1 MAAMDN
7 ILITGGA
14 GFIGSSLLSRL
25 SREERN
31 ITVIDNLSTGN
42 EENLK
47 PFLSSKNFQFLNF
60 DLLESDKL
68 KEVIG
73 KSDVVFHIAASAD
86 VRTGLIN
93 TYTDFIN
100 NIVVTRN
107 VLESMLKTE
116 RCKKIIFTSS
126 SVIYGE
132 PTKIPTPENYGPL
145 EPISIYGACKLAC
158 EALISG
164 YAKTFG
170 LSAVIFRLAN
180 IIGPSSNHGV
190 IVDFLNKLYDSNG
203 RALEILGDGTQ
214 NKSYLYIDDS
224 VDALIMGLQQFDSQF
239 EIFNVGSDDQ
249 ISVNSIAK
257 IIIDQAGFK
266 DTRIRFDIKEKDGRG
281 WRGDIKNMLLSVD
294 KLKEYGWKIRHSSSE
309 SVSITVREILEQ
321 KDGNPHLNELD

>member
-1 MAAMDN
+1 MDN

-14 GFIGSSLLSRL
+14 GFIGSSLLSKL
-25 SREERN
+25 SGEEHN
-31 ITVIDNLSTGN
+31 ITVVDNLSTGYK
-42 EENLK
+42 ENLK

-93 TYTDFIN
+93 TCTDFIN
-100 NIVVTRN
+100 NVVATRN
-107 VLESMLKTE
+107 VLESMVKTE

-132 PTKIPTPENYGPL
+132 PTIIPTPENYGPL

-164 YAKTFG
+164 YARVFG

-180 IIGPSSNHGV
+180 IIGPLSNHGV
-190 IVDFLNKLYDSNG
+190 IFDFLNKLHDSNG
-203 RALEILGDGTQ
+203 KFLEILGDGTQ

-224 VDALIMGLQQFDSQF
+224 IDALILGLRQFNSQF
-239 EIFNVGSDDQ
+239 EIFNVGSGDQ
-249 ISVNSIAK
+249 INVKSIAK
-257 IIIDQAGFK
+257 IITDQAGLK
-266 DTRIRFDIKEKDGRG
+266 DTEIRFLMKEKDGRG
-281 WRGDIKNMLLSVD
+281 WPGDVKNMLLSTE
-294 KLKEYGWKIRHSSSE
+294 KLKKLGWKIRHSSSE
-309 SVSITVREILEQ
+309 SVFITV
-321 KDGNPHLNELD
+321 KDSLQQRHKSSS